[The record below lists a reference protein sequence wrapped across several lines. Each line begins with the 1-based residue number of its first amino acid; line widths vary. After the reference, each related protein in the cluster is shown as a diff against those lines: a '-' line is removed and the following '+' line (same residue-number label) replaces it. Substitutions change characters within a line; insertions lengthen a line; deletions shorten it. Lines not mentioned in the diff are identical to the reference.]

1 MLNQE
6 LYEHIS
12 PMMNHAYMQKK
23 WFEWQFK
30 PMCKEHGIK
39 YSEFSILLALHLN
52 PEIKTAVDIEKFS
65 ELKRGNISICV
76 DILCHKG
83 FLKQVTSENDRR
95 FKTLVLTE
103 KANEI
108 LEKGDEIINEYC
120 THIFQGIPQ
129 EDFCTCNKVFTKM
142 TENLQVLYQ
151 KKLEEK

>member
-1 MLNQE
+1 MITKE

-30 PMCKEHGIK
+30 PICKEYGIK
-39 YSEFSILLALHLN
+39 NSEFSILLALHLN

-76 DILCHKG
+76 EILCHKDL
-83 FLKQVTSENDRR
+83 LKQVPSENDRR

-103 KANEI
+103 KAGEI

-120 THIFQGIPQ
+120 AHIFQGIPK
-129 EDFCTCNKVFTKM
+129 ENFCTCDKVFKKM